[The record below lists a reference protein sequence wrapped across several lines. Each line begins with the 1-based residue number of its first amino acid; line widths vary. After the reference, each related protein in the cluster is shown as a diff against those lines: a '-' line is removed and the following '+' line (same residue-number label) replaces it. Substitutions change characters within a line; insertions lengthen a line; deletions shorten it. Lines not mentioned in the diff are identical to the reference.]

1 MGEVIASETAAEFQP
16 GRKPLSFWDKTQ
28 FANGDMID
36 GVINFSVGTFIF
48 YYLTAVCG
56 MSGTVAGTILVIST
70 VSDAFL
76 DPLIGSI
83 SDNTRSRFGRRLPYM
98 FVAALPTALFYGL
111 LFSIPMQ
118 FKGWVLA
125 GYAGFIL
132 LGLRISTSFYFLP
145 YAAVSAELSTDYSER
160 SSVFAYR
167 TFLNC
172 IGNVVVLVLGYF
184 VYMHGAAG
192 LINRS
197 AYVGYA
203 WTSGIVALASGLISA
218 FAVRRLADRLRPV
231 ETAGVRN
238 LNMINEVR
246 DVARNPSFWYL
257 FFCCLLFWT
266 AIGVAATLGIH
277 LNLYFWHL
285 PANVIGTLPLIG
297 IFGYAVGVPLCTW
310 TLQYFE
316 KRNVSL
322 VGILLMCS
330 TQLFPV
336 PLQLLG
342 LLPTGDALYTFLGIV
357 VFLGGVAGTF
367 TFVPWGSMMSDAVD
381 EHELLFGSRREGL
394 YFAGLF
400 LSVKAAAGVGGFL
413 GGIALD
419 LIHFPRDVTTIATH
433 PLSAEIVRNL
443 GLVQGPLAAV
453 IGMASAFTLLGYHID
468 KKKLAHIQQ
477 QIADRHARAA
487 AQ

>member
-1 MGEVIASETAAEFQP
+1 MGEVLTAEPTVVLQP
-16 GRKPLSFWDKTQ
+16 DRRALSFFDKTQ
-28 FANGDMID
+28 FATGDVID
-36 GVINFSVGTFIF
+36 GIVNFGVGTFIF

-98 FVAALPTALFYGL
+98 FVAVLPTALFYGL
-111 LFSIPMQ
+111 LFSIPVE
-118 FKGWVLA
+118 FKGTVLA
-125 GYAGFIL
+125 LYAGFIL
-132 LGLRISTSFYFLP
+132 LALRISTSFYFLP

-167 TFLNC
+167 TFINC
-172 IGNVVVLVLGYF
+172 IGNIVVLVLGYWVF
-184 VYMHGAAG
+184 MHGAEG
-192 LINRS
+192 LIDRG

-203 WTSGIVALASGLISA
+203 WTSGAVALAGGLISA
-218 FAVRRLADRLRPV
+218 LAVRRLADRLRPV
-231 ETAGVRN
+231 ETSGIRNMRMLTDVREIMQN
-238 LNMINEVR
+238 S
-246 DVARNPSFWYL
+246 SFWYL

-266 AIGVAATLGIH
+266 AIGVGATLGIH

-285 PANVIGTLPLIG
+285 PGDVIGLLPIIG
-297 IFGYAVGVPLCTW
+297 ILGYAVGVPLCTF
-310 TLQYFE
+310 TLQFFE

-336 PLQLLG
+336 PMQLMG
-342 LLPTGDALYTFLGIV
+342 LLPAGAGLYTFLGII

-381 EHELLFGSRREGL
+381 EHELLFGTRREGL
-394 YFAGLF
+394 YFAGLL
-400 LSVKAAAGVGGFL
+400 LSVKAAAGVGGFV
-413 GGIALD
+413 GGLALD
-419 LIHFPRDVTTIATH
+419 LIHFPQDVSTIATH
-433 PLSAEIVRNL
+433 PLSPEIVRNL
-443 GLVQGPLAAV
+443 GLVQGPFAAL
-453 IGMASAFTLLGYHID
+453 IGMASAFTLLGYHIN
-468 KKKLAHIQQ
+468 KARLAHIQQ
-477 QIADRHARAA
+477 QIAERNAGRIA
-487 AQ
+487 

>member
-1 MGEVIASETAAEFQP
+1 MGEVLTGESAVAFQP
-16 GRKPLSFWDKTQ
+16 DRKALSFFDKTQ
-28 FANGDMID
+28 FATGDMID
-36 GVINFSVGTFIF
+36 GIVNFGVGTFIF

-98 FVAALPTALFYGL
+98 FVAVLPTALFYAL
-111 LFSIPMQ
+111 IFSIPPEL
-118 FKGWVLA
+118 KGWALA

-132 LGLRISTSFYFLP
+132 LALRISTSFYFLP
-145 YAAVSAELSTDYSER
+145 YAAVSAELSTDYTER

-167 TFLNC
+167 TFINC
-172 IGNVVVLVLGYF
+172 IGNIVVLVLGYF
-184 VYMHGAAG
+184 VFMHGAEG
-192 LINRS
+192 LIDHK
-197 AYVGYA
+197 AYVGYGWA
-203 WTSGIVALASGLISA
+203 SGVIALAGGLISA
-218 FAVRRLADRLRPV
+218 FAVRRLAGRLRPV
-231 ETAGVRN
+231 ETAGVRS
-238 LNMINEVR
+238 LRMTTEIREI
-246 DVARNPSFWYL
+246 AQNPSFWYL
-257 FFCCLLFWT
+257 FLCCLLFWT

-285 PANVIGTLPLIG
+285 PANIIGLLPLIG
-297 IFGYAVGVPLCTW
+297 ILGYAVGVPLCTF

-322 VGILLMCS
+322 VGILLMCT

-357 VFLGGVAGTF
+357 VFFGGVAGTF

-394 YFAGLF
+394 YFAGLL
-400 LSVKAAAGVGGFL
+400 LSVKAAAGLGGFF

-419 LIHFPRDVTTIATH
+419 LIHFPRDVTTIAIH
-433 PLSAEIVRNL
+433 PLSAEIIRNL
-443 GLVQGPLAAV
+443 GLVQGPFAAL

-468 KKKLAHIQQ
+468 KKRLANIQQ
-477 QIADRHARAA
+477 QIAARNALTS
-487 AQ
+487 